1 MSFIAHRSGHFVP
14 KLIQLRPD
22 IVNSGSRG
30 RIRGRKRFSR
40 NNVR

>member
-1 MSFIAHRSGHFVP
+1 MSFIAYLSGHFVP
-14 KLIQLRPD
+14 EIILLRPD

-30 RIRGRKRFSR
+30 RIRGRKPFSR